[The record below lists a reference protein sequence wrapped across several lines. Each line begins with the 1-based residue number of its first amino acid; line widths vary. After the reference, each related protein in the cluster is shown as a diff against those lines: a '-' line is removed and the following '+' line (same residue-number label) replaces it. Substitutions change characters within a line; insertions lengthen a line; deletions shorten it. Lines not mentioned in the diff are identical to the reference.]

1 MIFIKVTLFAHEEI
15 VEIEKEAF
23 ISPEM
28 LEVLTLLLS
37 ILEDKK
43 PKGIN
48 K

>member
-1 MIFIKVTLFAHEEI
+1 MIFIKVTVFAHGDI

-28 LEVLTLLLS
+28 LEVPNLLLS
-37 ILEDKK
+37 ILEDKT
-43 PKGIN
+43 PKGLN